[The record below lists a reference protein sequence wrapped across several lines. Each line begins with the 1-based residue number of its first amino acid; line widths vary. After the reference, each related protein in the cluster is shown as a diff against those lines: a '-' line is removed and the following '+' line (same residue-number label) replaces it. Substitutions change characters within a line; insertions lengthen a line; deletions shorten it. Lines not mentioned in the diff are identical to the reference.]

1 VNPSVA
7 GSASGR
13 FTALGEVDVARG
25 ETASRCVWRGVGGII
40 EAVRYDSLLPQAV
53 SFLPLGVGREFAG
66 LWHIDIYPKPLR
78 FG

>member
-1 VNPSVA
+1 
-7 GSASGR
+7 
-13 FTALGEVDVARG
+13 
-25 ETASRCVWRGVGGII
+25 
-40 EAVRYDSLLPQAV
+40 VRYDSLLPQAV